1 MTGGREP
8 LSRPSSRHGEAR
20 HPLTLTCSCQRRASG
35 QRGCQGKRAHPDGRR
50 WSLPC
55 PCRRKDG
62 ACRLFWPAHAHLA
75 AGGRVRAGP
84 PGRTP
89 RPQER
94 AGTARGTVRATSP
107 AHFPRVPDRHPYG
120 PRPWAWFAKRIEQV
134 ARRAAPKC
142 AVNPVARLFRL
153 PASALPGEARIFPDI
168 KGVAHIVFVVIVA
181 VIDDQQRHF
190 PPIRQIQS
198 LFPDR

>member
-20 HPLTLTCSCQRRASG
+20 RPLTLTCPCCNVARAASEIANTKDRTLNG
-35 QRGCQGKRAHPDGRR
+35 GGDNSVC
-50 WSLPC
+50 L
-55 PCRRKDG
+55 CRRKGG
-62 ACRLFWPAHAHLA
+62 ACRLSWPAHGQLA

-84 PGRTP
+84 PRRTP

-94 AGTARGTVRATSP
+94 AGTVRGTVRATSP

-134 ARRAAPKC
+134 ARRAAPRMLVQSCSSATPATGVGSSQGSADFPRHQRCRAPRLRLHRRCHRRPAASFSNHSPDSK
-142 AVNPVARLFRL
+142 PV
-153 PASALPGEARIFPDI
+153 P
-168 KGVAHIVFVVIVA
+168 
-181 VIDDQQRHF
+181 
-190 PPIRQIQS
+190 
-198 LFPDR
+198 